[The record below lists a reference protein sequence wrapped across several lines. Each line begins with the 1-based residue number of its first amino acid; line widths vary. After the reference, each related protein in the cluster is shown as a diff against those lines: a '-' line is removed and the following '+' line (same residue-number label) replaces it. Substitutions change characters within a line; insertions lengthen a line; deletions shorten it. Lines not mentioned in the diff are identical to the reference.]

1 MIMMFYF
8 VFTLFIVIHKGRTIF
23 RQSLRALD
31 RVSGFTKGS
40 GPLSSQFL
48 SFLLPLSQNFG
59 VFSSSL
65 TILLGALAF
74 NSHSLTLPLQH
85 DGSYETLDLGCFEL
99 GFLSLLDGERPLDH
113 VIADIVV
120 LLKVKQLADL
130 GGTLRSQTT
139 GNGGVSKSGDFVISL
154 LLNDN
159 RNDGQ
164 VSIDNATTDRL
175 AFTLTSTALTIA
187 RVSLGQEKTDSSLGE
202 DTLFH
207 GKTLLVVSTGNTENV
222 TSPFIAKGG
231 SIDLLAHT
239 LLVEGTNL
247 NFIVNLEKLL
257 AARSWIRHVY
267 LHIVSITL
275 SFI

>member
-1 MIMMFYF
+1 M
-8 VFTLFIVIHKGRTIF
+8 
-23 RQSLRALD
+23 QS
-31 RVSGFTKGS
+31 
-40 GPLSSQFL
+40 
-48 SFLLPLSQNFG
+48 
-59 VFSSSL
+59 
-65 TILLGALAF
+65 
-74 NSHSLTLPLQH
+74 
-85 DGSYETLDLGCFEL
+85 YLGCFEL

-139 GNGGVSKSGDFVISL
+139 GNGGVGKSGNFVISL

-164 VSIDNATTDRL
+164 VSIDNAATDRL

-187 RVSLGQEKTDSSLGE
+187 RVSLGQEKTDTSLGE
-202 DTLFH
+202 NTLFH
-207 GKTLLVVSTGNTENV
+207 GETLLVVSTGDTENV
-222 TSPFIAKGG
+222 TSPFVTKGG

-247 NFIVNLEKLL
+247 NEKQNYELKF
-257 AARSWIRHVY
+257 RFDQNTTGTQ
-267 LHIVSITL
+267 SIHFL
-275 SFI
+275 

>member
-1 MIMMFYF
+1 MIMMFFF
-8 VFTLFIVIHKGRTIF
+8 VFTVFIVTHKGRTIF

-40 GPLSSQFL
+40 GPFSSQFL
-48 SFLLPLSQNFG
+48 SFLGFLLPLSQNFG

-85 DGSYETLDLGCFEL
+85 DGSYETLDLGCFKL

-120 LLKVKQLADL
+120 LL
-130 GGTLRSQTT
+130 
-139 GNGGVSKSGDFVISL
+139 
-154 LLNDN
+154 NDN

-164 VSIDNATTDRL
+164 VSIDNATTDRF

-187 RVSLGQEKTDSSLGE
+187 RVSLGQEKTDTSLGE

-207 GKTLLVVSTGNTENV
+207 GETLLVVSTGDTENV
-222 TSPFIAKGG
+222 TSPFVTKGG

-247 NFIVNLEKLL
+247 NFIVDLEKLL
-257 AARSWIRHVY
+257 AARSWICHVY